1 MNKIDTFSIKRLWM
15 LIRYEVAVERP
26 RIIALLRTFT
36 IVMALPFAYGLLNDA
51 SYSEYCGYCLEFFGS
66 TQSTMLIVY
75 SATIF
80 NIIERS
86 GTNYLMLPASNSEK
100 LTAQVLLYSVGT
112 ALLFLLTYAILEC
125 LHYPI
130 VQLLG
135 KPAEFSQS
143 IAPLFFDIVI
153 FEGGWPAATIIIL
166 SVLTIYNLYVN
177 IRCRGYNWFIGSIA
191 MIILSVII
199 FLTAIVITDF
209 AENQMIRIPDGV
221 LVAATALILSVL
233 NYYVWRNSL
242 KNFKKLAII

>member
-1 MNKIDTFSIKRLWM
+1 MNKINTFSIKRLWM
-15 LIRYEVAVERP
+15 LIRYEAAVERP

-66 TQSTMLIVY
+66 TQMTMLIVY

-80 NIIERS
+80 NIMDNS
-86 GTNYLMLPASNSEK
+86 AVNYLMLPASNSEK

-112 ALLFLLTYAILEC
+112 ALLFLSTYAILEC

-135 KPAEFSQS
+135 KPEEFSQS

-153 FEGGWPAATIIIL
+153 FEGGWPATTIVI
-166 SVLTIYNLYVN
+166 VTGLTIYNLYVN
-177 IRCRGYNWFIGSIA
+177 IRCRGYNWFIGSVV
-191 MIILSVII
+191 MIIFSVII
-199 FLTAIVITDF
+199 FMAAILITNLID
-209 AENQMIRIPDGV
+209 NSIIRIPDGV